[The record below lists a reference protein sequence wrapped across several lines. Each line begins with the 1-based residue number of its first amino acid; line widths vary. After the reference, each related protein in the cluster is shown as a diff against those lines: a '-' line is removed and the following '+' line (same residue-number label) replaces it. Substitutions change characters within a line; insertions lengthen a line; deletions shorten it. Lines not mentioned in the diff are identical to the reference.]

1 MLTNALKAVAEFHN
15 AGGAPVRWGPF
26 GGVPDIAELK
36 LRRRLIKEEAQE
48 LRDALT
54 DCIDELTASEALIK
68 AGDMDG
74 LSELMSD
81 AASKNPLV
89 SILDGLCDL
98 TYVVLG
104 TALSLGFDLDA
115 AFAEVHRS
123 NMTKFPTTLRE
134 DGKVQKGPNYEAP
147 DLARVLANQVL
158 DIITGKRAPWDDV
171 TTASGYTEGAIS
183 DFVNELQDDGAT
195 PEEVVE
201 ILGAYGIEARVEH
214 QPGCGHDHSASD
226 IEGYDDFISGLSKEP
241 EIQSLDAALREL
253 FSGADEHVAEAHQQS
268 ITDFLRDAGFQPE
281 LGVSG

>member
-1 MLTNALKAVAEFHN
+1 MLTNALKAVAEFHK

-26 GGVPDIAELK
+26 EGSPDLAELK

-54 DCIDELTASEALIK
+54 DCIDELTAREALIK

-74 LSELMSD
+74 LNELLSG

-134 DGKVQKGPNYEAP
+134 DGKVQKGPKYEAP
-147 DLARVLANQVL
+147 DLGRVLANQVL
-158 DIITGKRAPWDDV
+158 DIITGKRAPWEGEEV
-171 TTASGYTEGAIS
+171 VSSGYAAIAIS
-183 DFVNELQDDGAT
+183 DFVDELQADGAS
-195 PEEVVE
+195 PEEIVE
-201 ILGAYGIEARVEH
+201 VLGTYGIEARVEH
-214 QPGCGHDHSASD
+214 QPGCGHDH
-226 IEGYDDFISGLSKEP
+226 GQGEP
-241 EIQSLDAALREL
+241 IDLDAALREL
-253 FSGADEHVAEAHQQS
+253 FAAAVEHAVEAHEQS

>member
-1 MLTNALKAVAEFHN
+1 MLTNALKAVAEFHK

-26 GGVPDIAELK
+26 GGAPDIAELK

-54 DCIDELTASEALIK
+54 DYIDELTASEALIK

-74 LSELMSD
+74 LNELLSD

-89 SILDGLCDL
+89 PILDGLCDL

-158 DIITGKRAPWDDV
+158 DIITGKRA
-171 TTASGYTEGAIS
+171 IS

-201 ILGAYGIEARVEH
+201 ILGAYGIEARVSR
-214 QPGCGHDHSASD
+214 QPGCGHDH
-226 IEGYDDFISGLSKEP
+226 GQGEP
-241 EIQSLDAALREL
+241 IDLDAALREL
-253 FSGADEHVAEAHQQS
+253 FSGADEHAVEAHEQS